1 LSEAK
6 RWDEPILSKHRYRVN
21 LILRDFLDARLFTG
35 DLEQDG
41 DNTLSAGKVLH
52 DAGIAVDLHS

>member
-1 LSEAK
+1 
-6 RWDEPILSKHRYRVN
+6 VN

-35 DLEQDG
+35 DLEQNG